1 MLSEN
6 NFTSLFLLPPKAFKR
21 HHMHSIRDVEAYLP
35 AVKTSRRSFAER
47 ASTEQAMTGS
57 VNCRHGA
64 FKTGVGEVSIGLQGG
79 RSLMMSPPPPALRGR
94 RRGWC
99 FKRCTS
105 HCPPERRHRCMG
117 PSSCEEARSMLP
129 RCVVFFSSAL
139 RRLPHASK
147 HPLVHPFKEIRPF
160 G

>member
-21 HHMHSIRDVEAYLP
+21 HHMHSIRAVEAYLP
-35 AVKTSRRSFAER
+35 AVRTSRRSFAER

-64 FKTGVGEVSIGLQGG
+64 FKTGVGEVSTGLQGG
-79 RSLMMSPPPPALRGR
+79 RSLMMSPPPALRGR

-105 HCPPERRHRCMG
+105 HRPPEHRHRCTRA
-117 PSSCEEARSMLP
+117 SSCEEARSMLP
-129 RCVVFFSSAL
+129 RRVVFFPSAL